1 MDAPID
7 TLKLCFGR
15 IHTRILMIALLLIA
29 SITCFANPTDTTRFS
44 ARYADSLLIHQN
56 KLKSKSTVETIVSFP
71 GYVAFLPLK
80 IVFEVQKF
88 IIAQAFEG
96 NFLAEVLDVLTT
108 DDDTRGI
115 LPTYSSSSG
124 GGLKFFQKGL
134 FTPNSK
140 LSLSATMGL
149 RERKQF
155 QLKLKKIEFSKR
167 INSQFLVKYHFQ
179 SDESFYGIGQDTR
192 VDDRT
197 NFANE
202 LGNAEFNVGIQ
213 FSEKNRVGIMA
224 GYDRN
229 KISKGR
235 NSRYP
240 STTEVAS
247 FSSLP
252 GIERV
257 IQIAKLQL
265 EIRHDSNFHPGNPT
279 AGFDVLMRGGIGQ
292 EINKDEYG
300 FYKLTIDVSHYFP
313 LFYNRTFKLR
323 FAGEFTEDIKG
334 RLIPFYYLSELGRS
348 ETIRGFA
355 RGRFRDKDMV
365 LGSVEYSYPIWTIIN
380 AQLFLDAGTVSHN
393 VFKYFDISDLKYGY
407 GVAFQLWNEEGVMS
421 DFTIAHSEEGFR
433 FYLGINKSL

>member
-1 MDAPID
+1 MDALID

-56 KLKSKSTVETIVSFP
+56 KLKSKSTVEMIVSFP

-240 STTEVAS
+240 SKFDHHS
-247 FSSLP
+247 
-252 GIERV
+252 
-257 IQIAKLQL
+257 AKMSIIRLQN
-265 EIRHDSNFHPGNPT
+265 S
-279 AGFDVLMRGGIGQ
+279 Q
-292 EINKDEYG
+292 
-300 FYKLTIDVSHYFP
+300 
-313 LFYNRTFKLR
+313 
-323 FAGEFTEDIKG
+323 
-334 RLIPFYYLSELGRS
+334 
-348 ETIRGFA
+348 
-355 RGRFRDKDMV
+355 
-365 LGSVEYSYPIWTIIN
+365 
-380 AQLFLDAGTVSHN
+380 
-393 VFKYFDISDLKYGY
+393 
-407 GVAFQLWNEEGVMS
+407 
-421 DFTIAHSEEGFR
+421 
-433 FYLGINKSL
+433 